1 MSCGGSG
8 RMPSER
14 SGRRRRRCAGARGS
28 VGPTGEV
35 AELLAAR
42 PGQSANRL
50 LPVHQRQYHAPVQ
63 LSGICS
69 HASGSRFPRVSRCLV
84 APILHEC
91 DSGGIAR
98 VQTTIANSRDGI
110 RDLLEHVIT
119 SYQEMD
125 GRFASVGGV
134 GRLLGLYEQLQHELE
149 RVSYDEIDRMAAE
162 IRRLIEALLKMD
174 YDLRRVNN
182 LKLAFDARHS
192 GGASGDR

>member
-1 MSCGGSG
+1 
-8 RMPSER
+8 
-14 SGRRRRRCAGARGS
+14 
-28 VGPTGEV
+28 
-35 AELLAAR
+35 
-42 PGQSANRL
+42 
-50 LPVHQRQYHAPVQ
+50 
-63 LSGICS
+63 
-69 HASGSRFPRVSRCLV
+69 
-84 APILHEC
+84 
-91 DSGGIAR
+91 